1 MYKRMKEMR
10 NNLDSYSDGLKEKI
24 VHDVIKNNKDIV
36 DDYLKKESLTE
47 EECIAMVNDA
57 RLTARQLISI
67 LRLLR
72 LKFGRDIVTPKVKQ
86 ALSKRNK
93 LFDDLFTS
101 EYLEEKFEDK
111 NGKINRW
118 LAYCTDSNELL
129 ERIAMLRGKELKDLV
144 QKAGFDDGKSFL
156 KLTMTI
162 YDPEDIIPC
171 DGNFVKRA
179 SKPEHILAGQK
190 YKDTGVNKIIILGIV
205 EKTPESYINC
215 KLILDKAQIHETSYI
230 MTGDLKIYL
239 IILHLTSSSSR
250 HPCPF
255 CLTYKDENG
264 VWVDSPLRTLEGII
278 ESYE

>member
-1 MYKRMKEMR
+1 MLAWLCLR
-10 NNLDSYSDGLKEKI
+10 NL
-24 VHDVIKNNKDIV
+24 NNAKYV
-36 DDYLKKESLTE
+36 KKY
-47 EECIAMVNDA
+47 
-57 RLTARQLISI
+57 
-67 LRLLR
+67 
-72 LKFGRDIVTPKVKQ
+72 
-86 ALSKRNK
+86 
-93 LFDDLFTS
+93 LFTS

-171 DGNFVKRA
+171 DGNFVK
-179 SKPEHILAGQK
+179 
-190 YKDTGVNKIIILGIV
+190 
-205 EKTPESYINC
+205 
-215 KLILDKAQIHETSYI
+215 
-230 MTGDLKIYL
+230 TGDLKIYL

-278 ESYE
+278 ESYEEWQKSGGKKENVKEFYNSAGVPLLKPKSDGQLKTSM